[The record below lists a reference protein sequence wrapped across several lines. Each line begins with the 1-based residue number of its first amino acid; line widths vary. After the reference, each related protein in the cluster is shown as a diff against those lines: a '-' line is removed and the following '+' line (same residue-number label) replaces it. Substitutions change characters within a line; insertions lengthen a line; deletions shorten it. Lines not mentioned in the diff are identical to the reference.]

1 MPETDSALL
10 PTYAR
15 LPVRFVRGQGCRLWD
30 ENGDEYLDAVAGIA
44 VCALGH
50 CHPRRNCGPARTG
63 GHPGAHLQPL
73 RDRAAGGS
81 WQAGWPRLPAWNAP
95 FFCNSGAE
103 ANECALKI
111 ARLHAARKNITSP
124 EVLVVEGAFHGRTLM
139 TLSASSG
146 ARVRDGFAP
155 YAEGF
160 VRVGF
165 NDLPMMQAAL
175 AQHPNAVAVLI
186 EPIQGEG
193 GVRPVDD
200 DYLVGLRKLCD
211 AHDVLMIL
219 DEVQTGMGR
228 TGRLFAYQ
236 HAGILPDAVTLAK
249 ALGNGYPIGACLT
262 RGAAATALAAG
273 QHGTTFGGSH
283 LACRVGLSVL
293 DALDKEQLLERA
305 EQLGNTLMERFHAAL
320 AELPGIES
328 IRGRGLMIGIEL
340 SEPVP
345 DLVARALQAR
355 LLINVTQER
364 VVRLLP
370 PLVMSDEEADLLCER
385 LIPLLAEA
393 AGGTA

>member
-50 CHPRRNCGPARTG
+50 CHPDVTAV
-63 GHPGAHLQPL
+63 L
-73 RDRAAGGS
+73 RE
-81 WQAGWPRLPAWNAP
+81 QAGVLVHTSNLYGIEPQEALASRLAETSGMERA

-262 RGAAATALAAG
+262 RGAAATALTAG

-293 DALDKEQLLERA
+293 DALEKEQLLERA

-340 SEPVP
+340 GEPVP
-345 DLVARALQAR
+345 DLVARALQAH

>member
-1 MPETDSALL
+1 MLETDSALL

-15 LPVRFVRGQGCRLWD
+15 LPVRFVRGQGCQLWD
-30 ENGDEYLDAVAGIA
+30 ENGNEYLDAIAGIA

-50 CHPRRNCGPARTG
+50 CHPDVTAT
-63 GHPGAHLQPL
+63 L
-73 RDRAAGGS
+73 RE
-81 WQAGWPRLPAWNAP
+81 QAGTLAHTSNLYQIEPQEALASRLAEASGMERA

-111 ARLHAARKNITSP
+111 ARLHAARKNIASP

-211 AHDVLMIL
+211 AHDALLIL

-262 RGAAATALAAG
+262 RGAAATALTAG

-340 SEPVP
+340 SEPAP

-364 VVRLLP
+364 MIRLLP

-385 LIPLLAEA
+385 LIPLLAEV

>member
-50 CHPRRNCGPARTG
+50 CHPGVTAV
-63 GHPGAHLQPL
+63 L
-73 RDRAAGGS
+73 RE
-81 WQAGWPRLPAWNAP
+81 QAGVLVHTSNLYGIEPQEALASRLAKASGMERA

-146 ARVRDGFAP
+146 ARVRGGFAP

-200 DYLVGLRKLCD
+200 DYLAGLRKLCD

-340 SEPVP
+340 GEPVP
-345 DLVARALQAR
+345 DLVAQALQAR

-370 PLVMSDEEADLLCER
+370 PLVMSDEEAGLLCER

>member
-1 MPETDSALL
+1 MTDSALL

-50 CHPRRNCGPARTG
+50 CHPDVTAV
-63 GHPGAHLQPL
+63 L
-73 RDRAAGGS
+73 RE
-81 WQAGWPRLPAWNAP
+81 QAGILVHTSNLYRIEPQETLASRLTEASGMERA

-111 ARLHAARKNITSP
+111 ARLHAARKNIASP

-146 ARVRDGFAP
+146 TRVRDGFAP

-211 AHDVLMIL
+211 AHDSLLIL

-249 ALGNGYPIGACLT
+249 ALGNGYPIGTCLT
-262 RGAAATALAAG
+262 RGAAATALTAR

-345 DLVARALQAR
+345 DLVSQALQAR

-364 VVRLLP
+364 VIRLLP

>member
-1 MPETDSALL
+1 MTDSALL

-50 CHPRRNCGPARTG
+50 CHPDVTAV
-63 GHPGAHLQPL
+63 L
-73 RDRAAGGS
+73 RE
-81 WQAGWPRLPAWNAP
+81 QAGVLVHTSNLYRIEPQEALANRLAEASGMERA

-111 ARLHAARKNITSP
+111 ARLHAARKNIISP

-211 AHDVLMIL
+211 AHDVLLIL

-262 RGAAATALAAG
+262 RGAAATALTAG

-305 EQLGNTLMERFHAAL
+305 EQLGKTLMERFHAAL

-328 IRGRGLMIGIEL
+328 VRGRGLMIGIEL

-364 VVRLLP
+364 VIRLLP

-385 LIPLLAEA
+385 LIPLLAEV

>member
-50 CHPRRNCGPARTG
+50 CHPDVTAV
-63 GHPGAHLQPL
+63 L
-73 RDRAAGGS
+73 RE
-81 WQAGWPRLPAWNAP
+81 QAGVLVHTSNLYGIEPQETLAGRLAEASGMERV

-211 AHDVLMIL
+211 THDVLMIL

-262 RGAAATALAAG
+262 RGAATTALAAG

-293 DALDKEQLLERA
+293 DALEKEQLLERA

-328 IRGRGLMIGIEL
+328 IRGRGLMVGIEL

>member
-1 MPETDSALL
+1 MLETDSALL

-50 CHPRRNCGPARTG
+50 CHPDVTAV
-63 GHPGAHLQPL
+63 L
-73 RDRAAGGS
+73 RE
-81 WQAGWPRLPAWNAP
+81 QAGILVHTSNLYRIEPQETLASRLTEASGMERA

-211 AHDVLMIL
+211 AHDALLIL

-262 RGAAATALAAG
+262 RGAAATALTAG

-340 SEPVP
+340 SEPVS
-345 DLVARALQAR
+345 DLVARALQER

-364 VVRLLP
+364 VIRLLP
-370 PLVMSDEEADLLCER
+370 PLVISDEEADLLCER
-385 LIPLLAEA
+385 LIPLLTEV

>member
-50 CHPRRNCGPARTG
+50 CHPDVTAV
-63 GHPGAHLQPL
+63 L
-73 RDRAAGGS
+73 RE
-81 WQAGWPRLPAWNAP
+81 QAGVLVHTSNLYRIEPQEALASRLAEASGMERA

-236 HAGILPDAVTLAK
+236 HAGILPDVVTLAK

-340 SEPVP
+340 GEPVP
-345 DLVARALQAR
+345 DLAARALQAR
-355 LLINVTQER
+355 LLINVAQER

-393 AGGTA
+393 AGGMA

>member
-1 MPETDSALL
+1 MTDSALL

-50 CHPRRNCGPARTG
+50 CHPDVTAV
-63 GHPGAHLQPL
+63 L
-73 RDRAAGGS
+73 RE
-81 WQAGWPRLPAWNAP
+81 QAGVLVHTSNLYQIEPQETLANRLTEASGMERA

-211 AHDVLMIL
+211 ARDVLLIL

-236 HAGILPDAVTLAK
+236 HASILPDAVTLAK

-262 RGAAATALAAG
+262 RGAAATALTTG

-320 AELPGIES
+320 AELPGVES

-340 SEPVP
+340 SEPAP

-364 VVRLLP
+364 VIRLLP

-393 AGGTA
+393 AGGMA

>member
-1 MPETDSALL
+1 MLETDSALL

-50 CHPRRNCGPARTG
+50 CHPDVTAV
-63 GHPGAHLQPL
+63 L
-73 RDRAAGGS
+73 RE
-81 WQAGWPRLPAWNAP
+81 QAGILVHTSNLYRIEPQETLASRLTEASGMERA

-211 AHDVLMIL
+211 AHDALLIL

-262 RGAAATALAAG
+262 RGTAATALTAG

-320 AELPGIES
+320 AGLPGIES

-364 VVRLLP
+364 VIRLLP

-385 LIPLLAEA
+385 LIPLLTEV

>member
-1 MPETDSALL
+1 MTDTNPALL

-30 ENGDEYLDAVAGIA
+30 EDGNEYLDAVAGIA

-50 CHPRRNCGPARTG
+50 CHPGVTAV
-63 GHPGAHLQPL
+63 L
-73 RDRAAGGS
+73 RE
-81 WQAGWPRLPAWNAP
+81 QAGVLVHTSNLYQIGPQEALARRLAEASGMERA

-111 ARLHAARKNITSP
+111 ARLHGVRKNIASP
-124 EVLVVEGAFHGRTLM
+124 EVLVAEGAFHGRTLM

-146 ARVRDGFAP
+146 ARVRDGYAP

-200 DYLVGLRKLCD
+200 DYLAGLRKLCD
-211 AHDVLMIL
+211 AHDVLLIL

-236 HAGILPDAVTLAK
+236 HADILPDAVTLAK

-262 RGAAATALAAG
+262 RGDAATAMVPG

-283 LACRVGLSVL
+283 LACQVGLSVL
-293 DALDKEQLLERA
+293 DALEEEQLLERA
-305 EQLGNTLMERFHAAL
+305 EQLGNTLMERFRAAL
-320 AELPGIES
+320 ANLPGIES

-345 DLVARALQAR
+345 DLVMRALQAR

-370 PLVMSDEEADLLCER
+370 PLVMTDEEADLLCER
-385 LIPLLAEA
+385 LIPILAET
-393 AGGTA
+393 AGGTT

>member
-1 MPETDSALL
+1 MPETDTALL

-50 CHPRRNCGPARTG
+50 CHPDVTAV
-63 GHPGAHLQPL
+63 L
-73 RDRAAGGS
+73 RE
-81 WQAGWPRLPAWNAP
+81 QAGVLVHTSNLYRIEPQEALASRLAEASGMERA

-124 EVLVVEGAFHGRTLM
+124 EVLVAEGAFHGRTLM

-175 AQHPNAVAVLI
+175 AQHPNATAVLI

-211 AHDVLMIL
+211 AHDVLLIL

-228 TGRLFAYQ
+228 TGQLFAYQ

-340 SEPVP
+340 SEPAP
-345 DLVARALQAR
+345 DLVAQALQAR

>member
-1 MPETDSALL
+1 MTDSALL

-50 CHPRRNCGPARTG
+50 CHPDVTAT
-63 GHPGAHLQPL
+63 L
-73 RDRAAGGS
+73 RE
-81 WQAGWPRLPAWNAP
+81 QAGTLVHTSNLYRIEPQEALASRLTEASGMERA

-111 ARLHAARKNITSP
+111 ARLHAARKNIASP

-175 AQHPNAVAVLI
+175 AQHPSAVAVLI

-211 AHDVLMIL
+211 AHDALLIL

-249 ALGNGYPIGACLT
+249 ALGNGYPIGVCLT
-262 RGAAATALAAG
+262 RGAAATALTAG

-305 EQLGNTLMERFHAAL
+305 EQLGKALMERFHAAL

-340 SEPVP
+340 SEPIP

-364 VVRLLP
+364 VIRLLP

>member
-50 CHPRRNCGPARTG
+50 CHPDVTAV
-63 GHPGAHLQPL
+63 L
-73 RDRAAGGS
+73 RE
-81 WQAGWPRLPAWNAP
+81 QAGVLVHTSNLYGIEPQEALASRLAKASGMERA

-293 DALDKEQLLERA
+293 DALGKEQLLERV

-345 DLVARALQAR
+345 DLVARALQAH

>member
-1 MPETDSALL
+1 MTDTNSALL

-50 CHPRRNCGPARTG
+50 CHPDVTAV
-63 GHPGAHLQPL
+63 L
-73 RDRAAGGS
+73 RE
-81 WQAGWPRLPAWNAP
+81 QAGILVHTSNLYRIEPQEALASRLTEASGMERA

-175 AQHPNAVAVLI
+175 AQHSNAVAVLI

-211 AHDVLMIL
+211 AHDALLIL

-262 RGAAATALAAG
+262 RGAAATALTAG

-283 LACRVGLSVL
+283 LACQIGLSVL
-293 DALDKEQLLERA
+293 DALNKEQLLERA

-320 AELPGIES
+320 AELPRIES

-340 SEPVP
+340 SEPIP

-364 VVRLLP
+364 VIRLLP

-385 LIPLLAEA
+385 LIPLLAEV

>member
-1 MPETDSALL
+1 MTDTDSALL

-50 CHPRRNCGPARTG
+50 CHPDVTAV
-63 GHPGAHLQPL
+63 L
-73 RDRAAGGS
+73 RE
-81 WQAGWPRLPAWNAP
+81 QAGVLVHTSNLYRIEPQEALANRLAEASGMERA

-193 GVRPVDD
+193 GVHPVDD

-211 AHDVLMIL
+211 AHDALLIL

-262 RGAAATALAAG
+262 RGAAATALTAG

-305 EQLGNTLMERFHAAL
+305 EQLGKTLMERFHAAL

-364 VVRLLP
+364 VIRLLP

>member
-50 CHPRRNCGPARTG
+50 CHPDVTAV
-63 GHPGAHLQPL
+63 L
-73 RDRAAGGS
+73 RE
-81 WQAGWPRLPAWNAP
+81 QAGVLVHTSNLYGIEPQEALASRLAEASGMERA

-193 GVRPVDD
+193 GIRPVDD

-305 EQLGNTLMERFHAAL
+305 EQLGSTLMERFHAAL

-340 SEPVP
+340 GEPIP

-370 PLVMSDEEADLLCER
+370 PLVMGDEEADLLCER

>member
-1 MPETDSALL
+1 MTDASTTLL

-15 LPVRFVRGQGCRLWD
+15 LPVRFVRGRGCRLWD
-30 ENGDEYLDAVAGIA
+30 EEGNEYLDAIAGIA

-50 CHPRRNCGPARTG
+50 CHPGVTAT
-63 GHPGAHLQPL
+63 L
-73 RDRAAGGS
+73 RE
-81 WQAGWPRLPAWNAP
+81 QAGVLVHTSNLYQIGPQEALARRLTEASGMERA

-111 ARLHAARKNITSP
+111 ARLHGARKNIASP
-124 EVLVVEGAFHGRTLM
+124 EVLVAEGAFHGRTLM

-146 ARVRDGFAP
+146 ARVRDGYAP

-165 NDLPMMQAAL
+165 NDLSMMQATL
-175 AQHPNAVAVLI
+175 VQHPNTVAILI

-211 AHDVLMIL
+211 ARDVLLIL

-236 HAGILPDAVTLAK
+236 HAEILPDAVTLAK

-262 RGAAATALAAG
+262 RGAAATAMAAG
-273 QHGTTFGGSH
+273 QHGTTFGGSP
-283 LACRVGLSVL
+283 LACQVGLSVL
-293 DALDKEQLLERA
+293 DALKEEQLLKRA
-305 EQLGNTLMERFHAAL
+305 EQLGNTLMERFHIAL
-320 AELPGIES
+320 ADLPGIES
-328 IRGRGLMIGIEL
+328 IRGQGLMIGIEL
-340 SEPVP
+340 ADPVP
-345 DLVARALQAR
+345 GLAERALQAR
-355 LLINVTQER
+355 LLINVTRER
-364 VVRLLP
+364 IVRLLP
-370 PLVMSDEEADLLCER
+370 PLVMSDEEADMLCKR
-385 LIPLLAEA
+385 LIPILAEA

>member
-50 CHPRRNCGPARTG
+50 CHPDVTAV
-63 GHPGAHLQPL
+63 L
-73 RDRAAGGS
+73 RE
-81 WQAGWPRLPAWNAP
+81 QAGVLVHTSNLYGIEPQEALASRLAEASGMERA

-236 HAGILPDAVTLAK
+236 HAGILPDVVTLAK

-293 DALDKEQLLERA
+293 DALEKEQLLERA

-340 SEPVP
+340 SEPAP
-345 DLVARALQAR
+345 DLVARALQAH

-393 AGGTA
+393 AGGMA

>member
-1 MPETDSALL
+1 MLETDSALL

-50 CHPRRNCGPARTG
+50 CHPDVTAV
-63 GHPGAHLQPL
+63 L
-73 RDRAAGGS
+73 RE
-81 WQAGWPRLPAWNAP
+81 QAGILVHTSNLYRIEPQETLASRLTEASGMGRA

-211 AHDVLMIL
+211 AHDALLIL

-262 RGAAATALAAG
+262 RGTAATALTAG

-320 AELPGIES
+320 AGLPGIES

-364 VVRLLP
+364 VIRLLP

-385 LIPLLAEA
+385 LIPLLTEV

>member
-50 CHPRRNCGPARTG
+50 CHPDVTAV
-63 GHPGAHLQPL
+63 L
-73 RDRAAGGS
+73 RE
-81 WQAGWPRLPAWNAP
+81 QAGVLVHTSNLYGIEPQEALASRLAEASGMECA

-175 AQHPNAVAVLI
+175 AQHPNVVAVLI

-283 LACRVGLSVL
+283 LACQVGLSVL
-293 DALDKEQLLERA
+293 DALEKEQLLERA

-340 SEPVP
+340 DEPIP
-345 DLVARALQAR
+345 DLAVRALQAR

-393 AGGTA
+393 VGGTA

>member
-1 MPETDSALL
+1 MIDTDSALL

-15 LPVRFVRGQGCRLWD
+15 LPVRFARGEGCRLWD

-50 CHPRRNCGPARTG
+50 CHPDVTA
-63 GHPGAHLQPL
+63 AL
-73 RDRAAGGS
+73 RE
-81 WQAGWPRLPAWNAP
+81 QAGTLVHTSNLYGIEPQQALARRLAEASGMERA

-111 ARLHAARKNITSP
+111 ARLHAGQRGITTP
-124 EVLVVEGAFHGRTLM
+124 QVLVADGAFHGRTLM

-160 VRVGF
+160 AQVAF
-165 NDLPMMQAAL
+165 NDLPAMQAAL
-175 AQHPNAVAVLI
+175 AQHPDAVAVLI

-200 DYLVGLRKLCD
+200 DYLAGLRKLCD
-211 AHDVLMIL
+211 AHDALLIL

-228 TGRLFAYQ
+228 TGRMFAYQ

-293 DALDKEQLLERA
+293 DTLEKEGLPERA
-305 EQLGNTLMERFHAAL
+305 EQLGETLMKRFNDAL
-320 AELPGIES
+320 AELPGIIS

-340 SEPVP
+340 GEAVP
-345 DLVARALQAR
+345 DLAAQALEAR
-355 LLINVTQER
+355 LLINVTRER

-385 LIPLLAEA
+385 LIPLLTEA
-393 AGGTA
+393 AGGTS

>member
-50 CHPRRNCGPARTG
+50 CHPDVTAV
-63 GHPGAHLQPL
+63 L
-73 RDRAAGGS
+73 RE
-81 WQAGWPRLPAWNAP
+81 QAGILVHTSNLYGIEPQEALASRLAEASGMERA

-111 ARLHAARKNITSP
+111 ARLHAVRKNIASP

-228 TGRLFAYQ
+228 TGQLFAYQ

-293 DALDKEQLLERA
+293 DALEKEQLLERA
-305 EQLGNTLMERFHAAL
+305 EQLGNTLMERFHATL

-340 SEPVP
+340 SEPAP
-345 DLVARALQAR
+345 DLVARALQAH

>member
-1 MPETDSALL
+1 MTDTDSALL

-50 CHPRRNCGPARTG
+50 CHPDVTAI
-63 GHPGAHLQPL
+63 L
-73 RDRAAGGS
+73 RE
-81 WQAGWPRLPAWNAP
+81 QAGVLVHTSNLYRIEPQEALASRLAGASGMERA

-111 ARLHAARKNITSP
+111 ARLHAARKNIASP

-146 ARVRDGFAP
+146 ARVREGFAP

-200 DYLVGLRKLCD
+200 GYLVGLRKLCD
-211 AHDVLMIL
+211 AHDALLIL

-340 SEPVP
+340 SEPAP

>member
-1 MPETDSALL
+1 MTDTNSTLL

-50 CHPRRNCGPARTG
+50 CHPDVTAV
-63 GHPGAHLQPL
+63 L
-73 RDRAAGGS
+73 RE
-81 WQAGWPRLPAWNAP
+81 QAGVLVHTSNLYRIEPQEALASRLTEASGMERA

-211 AHDVLMIL
+211 AHDALLIL

-262 RGAAATALAAG
+262 RGAAATALTAG

-340 SEPVP
+340 SEPAP
-345 DLVARALQAR
+345 DLVARALQAH

-364 VVRLLP
+364 VIRLLP

>member
-1 MPETDSALL
+1 MHDADSALL

-15 LPVRFVRGQGCRLWD
+15 LPARFTRGQGCWLWD
-30 ENGDEYLDAVAGIA
+30 ENGEKYLDAVAGIA
-44 VCALGH
+44 VCSLGH
-50 CHPRRNCGPARTG
+50 CHPGVTAV
-63 GHPGAHLQPL
+63 L
-73 RDRAAGGS
+73 RE
-81 WQAGWPRLPAWNAP
+81 QAGILVHTSNLYRIGPQETLARRLTEASGMERA

-111 ARLHAARKNITSP
+111 ARLHGARKKISAP

-139 TLSASSG
+139 TLSASTG
-146 ARVRDGFAP
+146 ARVRDGYAP

-160 VRVGF
+160 ARVGF
-165 NDLPMMQAAL
+165 NDLPMMRATL
-175 AQHPNAVAVLI
+175 AQRPNAVAVLI

-200 DYLVGLRKLCD
+200 DYLAGLRKLCD
-211 AHDVLMIL
+211 DHDVLLIV

-236 HAGILPDAVTLAK
+236 HANILPDAVTLAK

-262 RGAAATALAAG
+262 RGAAATAMTAG
-273 QHGTTFGGSH
+273 RHGATFGGGH
-283 LACRVGLSVL
+283 LACRVALSVL
-293 DALDKEQLLERA
+293 DALEEEQLPKRA
-305 EQLGNTLMERFHAAL
+305 ERLGNALMKRLH
-320 AELPGIES
+320 AELADLPGVES

-340 SEPVP
+340 SEPAP
-345 DLVARALQAR
+345 DLTLRALKAR
-355 LLINVTQER
+355 LLINVTRGR

-385 LIPLLAEA
+385 LIPILTEA
-393 AGGTA
+393 AGETA

>member
-1 MPETDSALL
+1 MPDQDSALL
-10 PTYAR
+10 PTYVR

-30 ENGDEYLDAVAGIA
+30 EEGNEYLDAISGIA

-50 CHPRRNCGPARTG
+50 CHPGVTAALREQAETLVHTSNLYQIKHQQALARRLTEASGME
-63 GHPGAHLQPL
+63 
-73 RDRAAGGS
+73 RA
-81 WQAGWPRLPAWNAP
+81 

-111 ARLHAARKNITSP
+111 ARLHGHRKGIASP
-124 EVLVVEGAFHGRTLM
+124 EVLVAEGAFHGRTLM

-146 ARVRDGFAP
+146 TRVRDGYAP

-165 NDLPMMQAAL
+165 NELPMMQVAL
-175 AQHPNAVAVLI
+175 QQHPNTVAILI

-200 DYLVGLRKLCD
+200 GYLVGLRKLCD
-211 AHDVLMIL
+211 AHDVLLIL

-228 TGRLFAYQ
+228 TGKLFAYQ

-249 ALGNGYPIGACLT
+249 ALGNGYPMGACLT
-262 RGAAATALAAG
+262 RGAAATAMAAG
-273 QHGTTFGGSH
+273 QHGTTFGGSP

-293 DALDKEQLLERA
+293 DALKQEQLYMRA
-305 EQLGNTLMERFHAAL
+305 EQLGNTLMARFREKL
-320 AELPGIES
+320 AGLPGVES
-328 IRGRGLMIGIEL
+328 VRGRGLMIGIEL
-340 SEPVP
+340 SEPAP
-345 DLVARALQAR
+345 DLVMRALQSR

-370 PLVMSDEEADLLCER
+370 PLVMSDEEADMLCER
-385 LIPLLAEA
+385 LIPIVAET

>member
-1 MPETDSALL
+1 MLETDSALL

-30 ENGDEYLDAVAGIA
+30 ENGNEYLDAVAGIA

-50 CHPRRNCGPARTG
+50 CHPDVTAT
-63 GHPGAHLQPL
+63 L
-73 RDRAAGGS
+73 RE
-81 WQAGWPRLPAWNAP
+81 QAGTLVHTSNLYQIEPQEALASRLAEASGMERA

-211 AHDVLMIL
+211 AHDALLIL

-262 RGAAATALAAG
+262 RGAAATALTAG

-305 EQLGNTLMERFHAAL
+305 EQLGNTLMKRFHAAL

-345 DLVARALQAR
+345 DLVARALQER

-364 VVRLLP
+364 VIRLLP

-385 LIPLLAEA
+385 LIPLLAEV

>member
-1 MPETDSALL
+1 MTDTNPALL

-30 ENGDEYLDAVAGIA
+30 EDGNEYLDAVAGIA

-50 CHPRRNCGPARTG
+50 CHPGVTAV
-63 GHPGAHLQPL
+63 L
-73 RDRAAGGS
+73 RE
-81 WQAGWPRLPAWNAP
+81 QAGVLVHTSNLYQIGPQEALARRLTEASGMERA

-111 ARLHAARKNITSP
+111 ARLHGARKNIASP
-124 EVLVVEGAFHGRTLM
+124 EVLVAEGAFHGRTLM

-146 ARVRDGFAP
+146 ARVRDGYAP

-165 NDLPMMQAAL
+165 NDLPMVQAAL

-200 DYLVGLRKLCD
+200 DYLAGLRKLCD
-211 AHDVLMIL
+211 AHDVLLIL

-236 HAGILPDAVTLAK
+236 HADILPDAVTLAK

-262 RGAAATALAAG
+262 RGATATAMVPG

-283 LACRVGLSVL
+283 LACQVGLSVL
-293 DALDKEQLLERA
+293 DALEEEQLLERA
-305 EQLGNTLMERFHAAL
+305 KQLGNTLMERFRTASAD
-320 AELPGIES
+320 LPGIES

-345 DLVARALQAR
+345 DLVMRALQAR

-364 VVRLLP
+364 VIRLLP
-370 PLVMSDEEADLLCER
+370 PLVMTDEEADLLCER
-385 LIPLLAEA
+385 LIPILAET
-393 AGGTA
+393 AGGTT

>member
-1 MPETDSALL
+1 MLETDSALL

-50 CHPRRNCGPARTG
+50 CHPDVTAV
-63 GHPGAHLQPL
+63 L
-73 RDRAAGGS
+73 RE
-81 WQAGWPRLPAWNAP
+81 QAGALVHTSNLYRIEPQETLASRLTEASGMERA

-211 AHDVLMIL
+211 AHDALLIL

-236 HAGILPDAVTLAK
+236 HAGILPDVVTLAK

-262 RGAAATALAAG
+262 RGTAATALTAG

-345 DLVARALQAR
+345 DLVALALQAR

-364 VVRLLP
+364 VIRLLP

-385 LIPLLAEA
+385 LIPLLTEA

>member
-50 CHPRRNCGPARTG
+50 CHPDVTAV
-63 GHPGAHLQPL
+63 L
-73 RDRAAGGS
+73 RE
-81 WQAGWPRLPAWNAP
+81 QAGVLVHTSNLYGIEPQEALASRLAEASGMERA

-175 AQHPNAVAVLI
+175 TQHPNAVAVLI

-305 EQLGNTLMERFHAAL
+305 EQLGNTLMERFHTAL

>member
-30 ENGDEYLDAVAGIA
+30 ENGNEYLDAVAGIA

-50 CHPRRNCGPARTG
+50 CHPDVTA
-63 GHPGAHLQPL
+63 AL
-73 RDRAAGGS
+73 RE
-81 WQAGWPRLPAWNAP
+81 QAGTLIHTSNLYGIEAQQALARRLAEASGMERA

-111 ARLHAARKNITSP
+111 ARLHAARKNITAP
-124 EVLVVEGAFHGRTLM
+124 EVLVVDGAFHGRTLM

-146 ARVRDGFAP
+146 SRVREGFAP

-160 VRVGF
+160 VRVAF

-175 AQHPNAVAVLI
+175 AQHPNAAAILV

-200 DYLVGLRKLCD
+200 DYLSGLRTLCD
-211 AHDVLMIL
+211 AHDALLIL

-228 TGRLFAYQ
+228 TGRMFAYQ

-262 RGAAATALAAG
+262 RGAAATALATG
-273 QHGTTFGGSH
+273 QHGTTFGGSP

-293 DALDKEQLLERA
+293 DTLVQEQLPERA
-305 EQLGNTLMERFHAAL
+305 TQLGDALMERFHAAL

-340 SEPVP
+340 SAPAP

-355 LLINVTQER
+355 LLINVTRER

-385 LIPLLAEA
+385 LIPLLVEA
-393 AGGTA
+393 AGETA

>member
-1 MPETDSALL
+1 MTDSALL

-50 CHPRRNCGPARTG
+50 CHPDVTAV
-63 GHPGAHLQPL
+63 L
-73 RDRAAGGS
+73 RE
-81 WQAGWPRLPAWNAP
+81 QAGVLVHTSNLYRIEPQETLANRLTEASGMERT

-211 AHDVLMIL
+211 THDALLIL

-262 RGAAATALAAG
+262 RGAAATALTAG

-305 EQLGNTLMERFHAAL
+305 EQLGKTLMERFHAAL

-345 DLVARALQAR
+345 DLVTRALQAR

-364 VVRLLP
+364 VIRLLP

-385 LIPLLAEA
+385 LIPLLTEV

>member
-50 CHPRRNCGPARTG
+50 CHPDVTAV
-63 GHPGAHLQPL
+63 L
-73 RDRAAGGS
+73 RE
-81 WQAGWPRLPAWNAP
+81 QAGVLVHTSNLYGIEPQEALASRLAEASGMERA

-320 AELPGIES
+320 ADLPGIES

-340 SEPVP
+340 GEPVP
-345 DLVARALQAR
+345 DLAARALQAR

-393 AGGTA
+393 AGGMA